1 MIGGMDKDYTALK
14 LKAIKLR
21 KQGLSYNEIRN
32 KIAPALSKSTLSL
45 WLKSIKLKP
54 EYQKRLYT
62 KQIEILSRGS
72 QSQKERR
79 KREVEKIIEEA
90 ASEIQLPIS
99 SETYKLFGVALY
111 WAEGNKTK
119 SFEITNSDPYFIVF
133 MVKWLN
139 EVFGIKAETLR
150 PRLNIY
156 PQQNDAKIKK
166 FWSQLTGIPL
176 KNFGKSYVKPLSSG
190 YKKNNLYYGTI
201 KIYVP
206 RGTDMRHK
214 VFGWLRSILKD
225 VDTKVKITER
235 KWLSL
240 TKGGRAINIK

>member
-1 MIGGMDKDYTALK
+1 MIGGMNKDYTALK

-99 SETYKLFGVALY
+99 SETYKLFGVALIGRK
-111 WAEGNKTK
+111 A
-119 SFEITNSDPYFIVF
+119 
-133 MVKWLN
+133 
-139 EVFGIKAETLR
+139 IK
-150 PRLNIY
+150 
-156 PQQNDAKIKK
+156 
-166 FWSQLTGIPL
+166 L
-176 KNFGKSYVKPLSSG
+176 KVLKLQ
-190 YKKNNLYYGTI
+190 
-201 KIYVP
+201 
-206 RGTDMRHK
+206 
-214 VFGWLRSILKD
+214 IL
-225 VDTKVKITER
+225 I
-235 KWLSL
+235 LIL
-240 TKGGRAINIK
+240 